1 VIRILQ
7 TDHCL
12 VLVVV
17 SLTQSLIPRLGRLLP
32 LHSPMWCAH
41 RTDCLQSTP
50 ARGEESTCPRRT
62 SQVASDSTTSAVLS
76 ADSPSATL
84 LRSCRSRATSCHLS
98 QPNNIPIAFGRRL
111 NPTSTHP
118 RTRGATVN
126 HDTSRTHIRSSL
138 WKSPAHGVS
147 CPWLQRCWQLDRLR
161 LQTITTLARK
171 RPSFAMLSSPRV
183 STQ

>member
-1 VIRILQ
+1 V
-7 TDHCL
+7 T
-12 VLVVV
+12 
-17 SLTQSLIPRLGRLLP
+17 RLGWLLP
-32 LHSPMWCAH
+32 LRSPMWCAH

-50 ARGEESTCPRRT
+50 ANSEESTCLQRT
-62 SQVASDSTTSAVLS
+62 SQVASDTTGPAVLS
-76 ADSPSATL
+76 GDSPSATL
-84 LRSCRSRATSCHLS
+84 LRSCRSRATSCQPQS

-126 HDTSRTHIRSSL
+126 HDTARTHIRSSL

-161 LQTITTLARK
+161 LQTTATLARQ
-171 RPSFAMLSSPRV
+171 RPSFAILSSPRV